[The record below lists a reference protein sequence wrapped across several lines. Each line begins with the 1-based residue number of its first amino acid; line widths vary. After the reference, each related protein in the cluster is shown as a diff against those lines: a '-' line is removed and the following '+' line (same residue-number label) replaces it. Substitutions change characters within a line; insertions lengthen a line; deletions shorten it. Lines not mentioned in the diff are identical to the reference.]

1 MTTIINANSSGL
13 VETVDTSG
21 NLQFQTN
28 GAAALHINNSQNIT
42 ANSTGA
48 ITLNVGNTAQRPT
61 AANGMIRY
69 SNTTNVIEAYVNGT
83 WANVITGNARTLT
96 AYDVAITVVAGGG
109 GGGGY
114 VGGGGGAGGVQYFSF
129 YGLIPGTTYTANIGA
144 GGAGATNSQTT
155 PASNGGN
162 SVFGSGSTAR
172 IVSIGGGGGGTLNQ
186 RPAWKGSLGGSGGG
200 DGGQN
205 NEGLYG
211 SYGPGIPG
219 QGFDGGF
226 TTTGTAFCGGGGAGA
241 IGANGASTAS
251 GGVGI
256 LNPIAGST
264 AGQLISGNYWLAG
277 GGGAGSTTTSTGG
290 NGGGGNTGVNGTVN
304 TGGGGGASYNS
315 TGGNGGSGVIVM
327 SIPLANYP
335 GNANVTG
342 TYTYANTGTAIV
354 LGFTA
359 NTTYIA

>member
-1 MTTIINANSSGL
+1 MTVIINANSSGL

-28 GAAALHINNSQNIT
+28 GLAALHINTSQNIT

-48 ITLNVGNTAQRPT
+48 ITVNVGNTAQRPT
-61 AANGMIRY
+61 GANGMIRY
-69 SNTTNVIEAYVNGT
+69 SNTSNTMEVYVNGA
-83 WANVITGNARTLT
+83 WANVNTSAGTPA
-96 AYDVAITVVAGGG
+96 AYNIAVTVVAGGG
-109 GGGGY
+109 GGGGFL
-114 VGGGGGAGGVQYFSF
+114 GGGGGAGGIASF
-129 YGLIPGTTYTANIGA
+129 AAFTLQPGTAYTANIGA
-144 GGAGATNSQTT
+144 GGAGATNSQNTA
-155 PASNGGN
+155 ASNGSN
-162 SVFGSGSTAR
+162 STFGSGSLSRITA
-172 IVSIGGGGGGTLNQ
+172 IGGGGGGTLNQ
-186 RPAWKGSLGGSGGG
+186 RPGWKGSLGGSGGG
-200 DGGQN
+200 DQGQN

-226 TTTGTAFCGGGGAGA
+226 SISTAVFCGGGGAGG

-256 LNPIAGST
+256 INQIAGST

-277 GGGAGSTTTSTGG
+277 GGAAGSATTSTGG
-290 NGGGGNTGVNGTVN
+290 NGGGGNTGVSGTVN
-304 TGGGGGASYNS
+304 TGGGGGGQYNG
-315 TGGNGGSGVIVM
+315 TGGSGGSGVIVI
-327 SIPLANYP
+327 SIPIANYP
-335 GNANVTG
+335 GNGNVSG

-359 NTTYIA
+359 NTVYTA